1 MKVFLAH
8 PKNADDLQL
17 ADWEH
22 EVGRHISGDVVFGRD
37 DFAAQ
42 IAIDGTFDA
51 WARGVASR
59 RDSYTQEP
67 VYGAIVSPV
76 DQVGKATAQIV
87 VEALRLGTPVYLMER
102 GEVRRVSD
110 VAQLDGENYAGG
122 WRLV

>member
-8 PKNADDLQL
+8 PKHADDGQL
-17 ADWEH
+17 AEWAD
-22 EVGRHISGDVVFGRD
+22 EVGRRIAGDVVFGRD
-37 DFAAQ
+37 DFTAN

-51 WARGVASR
+51 WALGVPLR

-76 DQVGKATAQIV
+76 EQVGKATAQIV
-87 VEALRLGTPVYLMER
+87 EEALRIGMPVYLLEPW
-102 GEVRRVSD
+102 RRATAVEQVDPESYVS
-110 VAQLDGENYAGG
+110 G